1 MAITLTEARA
11 RRKRPTSG
19 GYESA
24 IGSAI
29 RALWTGAIDAGQFS
43 DLLLAA
49 IRRYLTAAWEAGM
62 ADVGVEPEEITEDE
76 RAELERL
83 IMTEFGYVARLTG
96 DIEARN
102 KDAGGEL
109 APLVARAGMWATRY
123 TEARNMARTLAG
135 AEQRLE
141 WVWTPRKEHCPDCR
155 RLNGIVKRASTWLL
169 ARARGLYPQ
178 SRALDCHGYH
188 CGCELK
194 PTNKPLTPG
203 PLPKIKRE
211 I

>member
-1 MAITLTEARA
+1 MA
-11 RRKRPTSG
+11 
-19 GYESA
+19 
-24 IGSAI
+24 
-29 RALWTGAIDAGQFS
+29 
-43 DLLLAA
+43 
-49 IRRYLTAAWEAGM
+49 
-62 ADVGVEPEEITEDE
+62 
-76 RAELERL
+76 
-83 IMTEFGYVARLTG
+83 EFGYAAKLAADV
-96 DIEARN
+96 EAKN

-109 APLVARAGMWATRY
+109 SPLVARAGMWATRY
-123 TEARNMARTLAG
+123 TEVRNMARTLAG

-178 SRALDCHGYH
+178 SRALDCHGYK